1 MKSPVGSAFAVVLFG
16 ISVAGGLA
24 ACGQGSDEAKKESG
38 SSSPAAKSSGAPS
51 AKPSA
56 ASAPESGK
64 KDTSNPAGK
73 ETKPAESGAV
83 ASSASPAT
91 STTGAAPVSG
101 NASGSTSLPSYS
113 FDKIKKIDDS
123 CASPW
128 VMLATAPESLGS
140 DYEWKYTKQALK
152 ANPEFHV
159 VTSAP
164 AQQWDVQLELH
175 QLDASMSSAYAL
187 VAKCKDGLTCN
198 NLAAM
203 YKAAVK
209 SATPQIGCGATPASF
224 GAQIKIV
231 DILPGGVQANLPDE
245 VIGKCARLGA
255 CSARKD
261 PTGTKD
267 VAIECQ
273 KAPSSFDLTCAMKA
287 NCDEVASC
295 LSK

>member
-1 MKSPVGSAFAVVLFG
+1 MPDSTIRPVDPKYSPRPDAHTTFADAYPVL
-16 ISVAGGLA
+16 LTN
-24 ACGQGSDEAKKESG
+24 
-38 SSSPAAKSSGAPS
+38 
-51 AKPSA
+51 A
-56 ASAPESGK
+56 ASLDALNTNLPAP
-64 KDTSNPAGK
+64 
-73 ETKPAESGAV
+73 
-83 ASSASPAT
+83 
-91 STTGAAPVSG
+91 
-101 NASGSTSLPSYS
+101 
-113 FDKIKKIDDS
+113 
-123 CASPW
+123 
-128 VMLATAPESLGS
+128 LGM
-140 DYEWKYTKQALK
+140 ERFR
-152 ANPEFHV
+152 ANVV
-159 VTSAP
+159 VTGAP

-209 SATPQIGCGATPASF
+209 SATPQVGCGATPASF